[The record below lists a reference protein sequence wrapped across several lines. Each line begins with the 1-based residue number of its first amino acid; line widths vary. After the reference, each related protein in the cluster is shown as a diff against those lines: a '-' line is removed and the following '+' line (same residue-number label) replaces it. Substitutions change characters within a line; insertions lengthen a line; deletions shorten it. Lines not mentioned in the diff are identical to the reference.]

1 MLRRRIISI
10 FLVVVLAV
18 LLNKFLGVPWLIQAF
33 AVTPESPFVVSL
45 VKNAVVAS
53 VLVASSL
60 WIAVAL
66 HEIGHAIAGAL
77 SGFKARVFTVGSLT
91 WEWTGTRWRF
101 ELVPKM
107 LMGGSYHGT
116 PQDMRNLAPRF
127 ALMAAGGII
136 VNLCIAGLAV
146 ASLKTLSL
154 NSSTTTFWIV
164 FLTCLFFVNTYL
176 ACFNLIPARTSG
188 NVKNDGLE
196 LWRIARGDL
205 GVPRDM
211 ASLMLLSRARSGIK
225 PRDWELRLIETANAL
240 EDDSGEFATA
250 RFIRFAYLMDR
261 GETQAAGVALDEAMT
276 RTRHVNEVNRPNIWL
291 EHANFLALHRN
302 QPEAARCSFDE
313 AAKYPVRP
321 MFRLRAEAAI
331 AFAERDYPRAV
342 EKANAALEDF
352 KCWGKPVFALDDA
365 EELRALMAR
374 AAASGASAV

>member
-1 MLRRRIISI
+1 
-10 FLVVVLAV
+10 
-18 LLNKFLGVPWLIQAF
+18 
-33 AVTPESPFVVSL
+33 
-45 VKNAVVAS
+45 
-53 VLVASSL
+53 
-60 WIAVAL
+60 
-66 HEIGHAIAGAL
+66 
-77 SGFKARVFTVGSLT
+77 
-91 WEWTGTRWRF
+91 
-101 ELVPKM
+101 M

-276 RTRHVNEVNRPNIWL
+276 RIRHVNEVNRPNIWL

-374 AAASGASAV
+374 AAASGTNAA